1 MLSHIQP
8 SALIG
13 LVAGY
18 AGHALALGGILA
30 IFVVLVHAK
39 PLLAQVIAT
48 LSVPLPR
55 DCRFHALSELDCCRT
70 FGMLT
75 NIDPIASGIAN
86 TPFPFWRS
94 VGAGDDPRN
103 VTCAGERL

>member
-39 PLLAQVIAT
+39 PLSAQVIAT
-48 LSVPLPR
+48 LSVPSR
-55 DCRFHALSELDCCRT
+55 ATAGFMLSQ
-70 FGMLT
+70 
-75 NIDPIASGIAN
+75 NSIA
-86 TPFPFWRS
+86 
-94 VGAGDDPRN
+94 VGLLG
-103 VTCAGERL
+103 C

>member
-13 LVAGY
+13 RVAGY
-18 AGHALALGGILA
+18 AGHALAFGGILA

-39 PLLAQVIAT
+39 PLLAQVVVA

-55 DCRFHALSELDCCRT
+55 GCWFRALFQNL
-70 FGMLT
+70 
-75 NIDPIASGIAN
+75 IA
-86 TPFPFWRS
+86 
-94 VGAGDDPRN
+94 VGLLG
-103 VTCAGERL
+103 C